1 MPDINDKNTIM
12 TILHEAIMEADED
25 KANTTL
31 LLLKK
36 YEEEYVEEEV
46 QMLDS
51 VEDTEELPEE
61 VKEVVKDPE
70 VADLVKQFKKQEVK
84 PTVEKSLV
92 DLDEIIEQP
101 ELEVSDKQEKLDGL
115 KEVSAKLIAT
125 DSKESM
131 AIVQEVGIKMKEL
144 EEDIKLD
151 QDIKTKS
158 KSKSSSS
165 SKSSSR
171 RRRRY

>member
-70 VADLVKQFKKQEVK
+70 VADLVKQFKKEEVK

>member
-1 MPDINDKNTIM
+1 M

-70 VADLVKQFKKQEVK
+70 VADLVKQFKKEEVK